1 MNEELLKRL
10 DLLAAKLNVT
20 ATVLWAALIRQARV
34 EAIQDTI
41 YSVTLLLVVGG
52 LIKVI
57 HWRWKSDDSH
67 DDGGLV
73 LACGIAAIV
82 LFVMFLLIAS
92 CIPTEFLNPEYFAL
106 TRLLEK
112 LK

>member
-34 EAIQDTI
+34 EAIQDTVW
-41 YSVTLLLVVGG
+41 SVLLLFTVA
-52 LIKVI
+52 
-57 HWRWKSDDSH
+57 
-67 DDGGLV
+67 GLV
-73 LACGIAAIV
+73 KFIYWRYRCEDGRDDFGVVVAAAVGAIG
-82 LFVMFLLIAS
+82 LFFMFLMIAS
-92 CIPTEFLNPEYFAL
+92 CIPTEALNPEYFAL

>member
-20 ATVLWAALIRQARV
+20 ATALWSALIRQARV

-41 YSVTLLLVVGG
+41 YSVVLLLAVGG
-52 LIKVI
+52 LIKLI
-57 HWRWKSDDSH
+57 YWRWKSDDGRD
-67 DDGGLV
+67 DDGLV
-73 LACGIAAIV
+73 VTAAIAAAV
-82 LFVMFLLIAS
+82 FFFLFLMIAS